1 MVNKTYRLKLSER
14 EAHIK
19 ALQSQISPHFLYNA
33 LDSINWDL
41 LEKGDFETSTILIAL
56 SETLRYSID
65 DSKRMVML
73 KEELHQVE
81 NYLKIQKSRFGDRFD
96 YEVES
101 DEDTLSVMV
110 PKMILQPLVENA
122 ITHGLEDH
130 TNGELLIRTYPIDQG
145 IEIEVYDTG
154 RGIAKEKLEFIRREM
169 SENPQI
175 ADEKDFHLGV
185 ANVNNRLKFIYGKKS
200 GLLIDSIENEY
211 TKVILHIELEEE
223 QHEDTGC
230 GR

>member
-1 MVNKTYRLKLSER
+1 
-14 EAHIK
+14 
-19 ALQSQISPHFLYNA
+19 
-33 LDSINWDL
+33 
-41 LEKGDFETSTILIAL
+41 
-56 SETLRYSID
+56 
-65 DSKRMVML
+65 ML

-175 ADEKDFHLGV
+175 ADERDFHLGV